1 VSDTTGCEPVAH
13 SQYPSFVRTSEDVDG
28 APSADSPAVGGQRG
42 LRRIDLATVT
52 VVSALVALGV
62 AWLVWARLTA
72 SPDGVSWGPLD
83 SILRAR
89 ASRYVSQPAPS
100 FILADP
106 SGYAVSLDELRGQVV
121 LVNFWATWCD
131 PCRAEM
137 PELDELA
144 REYGPQ
150 GFRVVAVNVLED
162 AGRVQR
168 FRDELGLDMPL
179 LLDPGGVVYGAF
191 GVEGMPSSYLVD
203 RDGIIRD
210 VRLGVVT
217 RRYLESRLPALLGG

>member
-1 VSDTTGCEPVAH
+1 VEVA
-13 SQYPSFVRTSEDVDG
+13 P
-28 APSADSPAVGGQRG
+28 PSADRPAVAGHRG
-42 LRRIDLATVT
+42 LRRVDFATAT
-52 VVSALVALGV
+52 VVSALVALGA

-89 ASRYVSQPAPS
+89 ASRFVSQPAPA

-144 REYGPQ
+144 REFGPQ
-150 GFRVVAVNVLED
+150 GFRVVAVNLLED
-162 AGRVQR
+162 AGRVRR
-168 FRDELGLDMPL
+168 FGDELNLEMPL
-179 LLDPGGVVYGAF
+179 LLDPGGEVYRAF
-191 GVEGMPSSYLVD
+191 GVEGLPSSYLVD

-217 RRYLESRLPALLGG
+217 RRYLESRLPSLLGG